1 MIDRAEDREKFE
13 KLMKELGIPQTQ
25 GKTAKSVNEVEAIAN
40 ELDFPLLVRPSYV
53 LGGRTMQVVYD
64 REELI
69 HYVQSAVDLS
79 TEHPALIDKY
89 ILGKEVEVDAIG
101 DGEEILIP
109 GIMEHIERA
118 GVHSGDS
125 MSAYLSYSIS
135 ENVKKN
141 IVDYT
146 IRLGKVLKVSGIFNI
161 QFVVADEEAY
171 VLEVNPRASRT
182 VPIMS
187 KVTEVPMV
195 KLATMAMVGRKLKDM
210 GYSEGLFPEKPYFVV
225 KAPVFSF
232 EKFIQVETT
241 LGPEMKSIGE
251 VLGIDLNF
259 EAALYK
265 TFIGTGVRYPLSGKV
280 MVALARKDYEEGKEI
295 VKDFLKMGY
304 EVFCTEATGEFFC

>member
-1 MIDRAEDREKFE
+1 
-13 KLMKELGIPQTQ
+13 
-25 GKTAKSVNEVEAIAN
+25 
-40 ELDFPLLVRPSYV
+40 
-53 LGGRTMQVVYD
+53 
-64 REELI
+64 
-69 HYVQSAVDLS
+69 
-79 TEHPALIDKY
+79 
-89 ILGKEVEVDAIG
+89 
-101 DGEEILIP
+101 
-109 GIMEHIERA
+109 
-118 GVHSGDS
+118 
-125 MSAYLSYSIS
+125 
-135 ENVKKN
+135 
-141 IVDYT
+141 
-146 IRLGKVLKVSGIFNI
+146 
-161 QFVVADEEAY
+161 
-171 VLEVNPRASRT
+171 
-182 VPIMS
+182 MS